1 MPPPTRRPPPGRRL
15 ARLLAPDRRQ
25 HGVAEAAILYPFLLL
40 LTFTGLQLGFY
51 FHAAQ
56 VAQAAATVAFNGAHG
71 LNATPTDGHAA
82 ADAFLATRGGE
93 LLHASTDI
101 QHTGTELTVTVTGQ
115 APGIIPGWVWLDV
128 RGTYT
133 GPVERWAG

>member
-1 MPPPTRRPPPGRRL
+1 MRAPTRPPPNSGW
-15 ARLLAPDRRQ
+15 ARLLGRGRRQ
-25 HGVAEAAILYPFLLL
+25 RGVAEAALLYPFLLL

-71 LNATPTDGHAA
+71 LDASASDGDAA
-82 ADAFLATRGGE
+82 ATAFLDSRRGE
-93 LLHASTDI
+93 LLAASVDVQLTP
-101 QHTGTELTVTVTGQ
+101 TELTVIVTGQ

-128 RGTYT
+128 NGTYT
-133 GPVERWAG
+133 GPVERWTG